1 MAPPPLPPD
10 VEIASPPG
18 DKAALRKVLRAR
30 RRALAAD
37 RARASQALADRG
49 AELPVAHWAGLC
61 VSVYLADAFEI
72 DPAPL
77 AALLAG
83 RGARIV
89 LPVVIARDRPLVF
102 RPQVPTEALIPD
114 AAGIPAPPPTEPDLP
129 PDVVLAPLL
138 GFDASGGRIGQG
150 GGYYDRTLAALRAAG
165 PVTVIGLAYAG
176 QACAAL
182 PMGPHDQ
189 RLDGVLTEDGY
200 RAASS
205 DA

>member
-1 MAPPPLPPD
+1 MAPPPFPPD

-30 RRALAAD
+30 RRALSAD
-37 RARASQALADRG
+37 RARASQALADRV
-49 AELPVAHWAGLC
+49 AELPVTDWAGRT

-102 RPQVPTEALIPD
+102 RPLVPAERLVPD
-114 AAGIPAPPPTEPDLP
+114 AAGIPAPPPTEPELT

-138 GFDASGGRIGQG
+138 GFDASGARIGQG

-176 QACAAL
+176 QVCATL